1 MTERQKLFSVKRRL
15 KSFTFAFAGLR
26 ALFFNEDNAWIHLGA
41 AIASIVLG
49 FYFQIS
55 AYEWMVVVFAIG
67 FVFSMEIV
75 NTAIERLADFATQE
89 IDDRIKT
96 IKDLSAAAV
105 LVSAITALAIGLL
118 VFLPK
123 LISH

>member
-1 MTERQKLFSVKRRL
+1 M
-15 KSFTFAFAGLR
+15 FAFAGLR
-26 ALFFNEDNAWIHLGA
+26 ALFFNEHNAWIHLGA

-55 AYEWMVVVFAIG
+55 AYEWIAVVFVIG
-67 FVFSMEIV
+67 FVFAMEIV

-105 LVSAITALAIGLL
+105 LVSAITALAIGLI